1 MINIDGSVGE
11 GGGQV
16 LRTALTLSMITG
28 QAFRLQNIRARRQR
42 PGLQP
47 QHLAAVRAAAAVCQA
62 QVTGACIGSSQLTFV
77 PGAVQPG
84 SYHFSVGTAG
94 SATLV
99 CQTVLPALLTAS
111 SPSVLVCE
119 GGTHN
124 PLAPSFEFLQQVYL
138 PCVERMGPK
147 TTASLERAG
156 FYPKG
161 GGRFVVTVDPV
172 PRLQPLVLRERGAW
186 QSGEIVA
193 VVAGLPRSVAER
205 EGAVLRAALPKQQ
218 EWRYRGIEWPASWG
232 PGNAVWVRLVYASM
246 AEMVIQC
253 GEKGVPAEK
262 VAQRALSELLPY
274 LATDVPVGVH
284 LADQLLLL
292 LALAG
297 EGVFVTMP
305 LSLHTQTQVQ
315 IIANFLGTSVRIE
328 PLHEMCWQVSA
339 G

>member
-1 MINIDGSVGE
+1 MLTIEGSLGE

-28 QAFRLQNIRARRQR
+28 QPFRLQNIRARRQR

-47 QHLAAVRAAAAVCQA
+47 QHLAAVRAAATVCQA
-62 QVTGACIGSSQLTFV
+62 EVTDARIGSSQLTFV
-77 PGAVQPG
+77 PRAIQPG
-84 SYHFSVGTAG
+84 SYYFSVGTAG

-138 PCVERMGPK
+138 PCIERMGPQV
-147 TTASLERAG
+147 TASLERAG

-161 GGRFVVTVDPV
+161 GGRFVVTITPV
-172 PRLQPLVLRERGAW
+172 PRLQPLVLQARGAW
-186 QSGEIVA
+186 QAGEIVA
-193 VVAGLPRSVAER
+193 AVAGLPRSIAER
-205 EGAVLRAALPKQQ
+205 EGVALRAALPQ
-218 EWRYRGIEWPASWG
+218 ELGWHYRGVEWPSVWG
-232 PGNAVWVRLVYASM
+232 PGNALWVRLEYALIT
-246 AEMVIQC
+246 EMIIQC

-262 VAQRALSELLPY
+262 IAQQALDELLPY
-274 LATDVPVGVH
+274 LATDVPVGIH

-297 EGVFVTMP
+297 EGEFVTLLP
-305 LSLHTQTQVQ
+305 SLHTQTQMQ
-315 IIANFLGTSVRIE
+315 LIAQFLEKTPRLVSVDQTRW
-328 PLHEMCWQVSA
+328 LASMA
-339 G
+339 